1 MRKDIP
7 EYKVEQLAIAVVP
20 RIEDGMVDQEMWDVY
35 VINTRESSIQN
46 VLINSRGY
54 GEVEGEQMKTTV
66 LRHFFNEIG
75 PQQAFLIEPIQTSL
89 FDIANEYWV
98 SFTFNGYMYDKR
110 YIFVRGSIQEENF
123 TTIPLLERKG
133 VMIR

>member
-7 EYKVEQLAIAVVP
+7 EYKVEQLAVAVVP
-20 RIEDGMVDQEMWDVY
+20 SEEDGMVNQEMWNVW
-35 VINTRESSIQN
+35 VINMRESPIEN
-46 VLINSRGY
+46 VLVNSRGY
-54 GEVEGEQMKTTV
+54 GEVEGEQMRTTV

-75 PQQAFLIEPIQTSL
+75 PRQACLIEPIQPSL
-89 FDIANEYWV
+89 FDLANEYWV
-98 SFTFNGYMYDKR
+98 SFTYAGYMYDKR

-123 TTIPLLERKG
+123 TTIPLLEKKG